1 MGDIIYIE
9 AKKLV
14 DLAVQH
20 HVLHMQDGGI
30 PVYRYAG
37 SDPEQFPEGWYLEDP
52 EEVYHEIMENAEGQN
67 ALIAALKE
75 KGIDFAEEQQKIHQ
89 MMGFLD
95 NKIGEKSNNSKEE

>member
-1 MGDIIYIE
+1 MIYIE

-20 HVLHMQDGGI
+20 HVLNTQDGGI
-30 PVYRYAG
+30 LIYRYAG

-52 EEVYHEIMENAEGQN
+52 EDVYRDIREDTEGQD

-75 KGIDFAEEQQKIHQ
+75 KGIDFAEEQQKIQ
-89 MMGFLD
+89 RILMGFLD
-95 NKIGEKSNNSKEE
+95 KRIDSEEQH

>member
-1 MGDIIYIE
+1 MIYIE

-20 HVLHMQDGGI
+20 HVLNTQDGGI
-30 PVYRYAG
+30 LIYRYAG

-52 EEVYHEIMENAEGQN
+52 EDVYRDIIGDTEGQN

-95 NKIGEKSNNSKEE
+95 KRIDSEEQN

>member
-1 MGDIIYIE
+1 MIYIE

-20 HVLHMQDGGI
+20 HVLNTQDGGI
-30 PVYRYAG
+30 LIYRYAG

-52 EEVYHEIMENAEGQN
+52 EDVYRDIIGDTEGQN
-67 ALIAALKE
+67 ALISALKE
-75 KGIDFAEEQQKIHQ
+75 KGIDFAEEQQKIHR

-95 NKIGEKSNNSKEE
+95 NQIGEESNVKEE